1 MKRKLHIGCGSNLLE
16 GWVNTDLEPTS
27 SRVTALDATKPFPFE
42 SNSFDYVFSEHMIE
56 HINYIEG
63 VNMLSECNRVLKP
76 RGRIRISTPN
86 LQFLIELYR
95 DPDKDIHRRYA
106 AWAIPKFSSWA
117 PTGGAAFVVNNFVR
131 AWGHKFVYD
140 EASLTASLLMTGFF
154 KIRRL
159 VLNASEDTELQGLEY
174 ADRLP
179 PGFLELETM
188 TLEAINIREQ

>member
-42 SNSFDYVFSEHMIE
+42 TNSFDYVFSEHMIE

-95 DPDKDIHRRYA
+95 DPQKDIHQRYS
-106 AWAIPKFSSWA
+106 AWAVATFSNWA
-117 PTGGAAFVVNNFVR
+117 PTGGPAFVVNNFVR

-154 KIRRL
+154 KIVIRR
-159 VLNASEDTELQGLEY
+159 
-174 ADRLP
+174 
-179 PGFLELETM
+179 
-188 TLEAINIREQ
+188 AILTP